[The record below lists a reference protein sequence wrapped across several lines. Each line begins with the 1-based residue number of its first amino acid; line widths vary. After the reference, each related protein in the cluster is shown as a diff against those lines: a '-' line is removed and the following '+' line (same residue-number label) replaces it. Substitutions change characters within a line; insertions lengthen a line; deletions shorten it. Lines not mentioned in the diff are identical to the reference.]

1 MQSNHD
7 VTCAAFSESAKSFLT
22 DIATPVRLKAM
33 QGTTPGFDLSVWRA
47 VCEQGWTSI
56 LVREESGGLALNLD
70 ELCAITEQIG
80 QQPLPEPFIAAGVQ
94 SVVFLEA
101 LPSSPLR
108 DALLQKAMAG
118 DAIVGL
124 AWQEHAGELSPS
136 APITKAVSSECGKS
150 RLEGRKQFVVPGAG
164 LSGWLVLADGPSV
177 HWLEADAAGVQVQT
191 SARVDG
197 SWMAS
202 VAMKDAPA
210 QWIWSG
216 PEVTAALERA
226 NAVARIAQ
234 AAELLGMARCVLNM
248 TLEHL
253 KTRVQFDKP
262 IGSNQALQHRAV
274 DAFIQVELAAA
285 CLKDILK
292 KHREQSHAL
301 DVLASRVK
309 ARCAEVALMTTRFS
323 MQMHGAIGFTEEFN
337 LGIYWKRVLHS
348 ASWLGNASAHRERH
362 FELTSKSKQ
371 STVAEVSSSD
381 VLTLSDMTDW
391 ESLPES
397 EFRQIVRDFLQNN
410 HPPEL
415 RNSPQRLHWED
426 VKHWYFSLSKQ
437 GWIAPSWP
445 KAHGGMELSPSKLL
459 AFIEEFEDFGALRLP
474 DQGLINLGPLLIKH
488 GTPEQR
494 EQWLPKIITGE
505 NIWCQGYSEP
515 NAGSDLSS
523 LRTSAVEDG
532 DDFLVNG
539 QKIWT
544 TLAQDATHIF
554 MLVRTDKNVKK
565 QNGISFLLADL
576 KTPGITVRPIR
587 NIAGEEEFCE
597 VFFDDARIPKKNLV
611 GGLNQGWSIAKALLG
626 FERIFIGSPKT
637 SQKALGLLHAVGQ
650 QQNAQIKP
658 DFWSKYSALELDVL
672 DLCALYTEFADV
684 VRRGE
689 TLPPSVSLLK
699 IWATETYARISAQ
712 LVESAEEAG
721 GTREKIPGDGISF
734 DPVSPLLSATVTT
747 IYGGAN
753 EIQRNLL
760 ARYVLALP
768 Q

>member
-1 MQSNHD
+1 MQSNHEA
-7 VTCAAFSESAKSFLT
+7 TCAAFSESAKSFLT
-22 DIATPVRLKAM
+22 DMATPERLKAM
-33 QGTTPGFDLSVWRA
+33 HGTMPGFSLSAWNA

-56 LVREESGGLALNLD
+56 LVRDESGGLALSLD
-70 ELCAITEQIG
+70 ELCAVTEQIG
-80 QQPLPEPFIAAGVQ
+80 RRPLPEPFIAAGIQ
-94 SVVFLEA
+94 SVVFLDA
-101 LPSSPLR
+101 LPSSPMR
-108 DALLQKAMAG
+108 DALLQKAMTG

-124 AWQEHAGELSPS
+124 AWQENAGELSLS
-136 APITKAVSSECGKS
+136 ALSTTSVSNEKGASVLS
-150 RLEGRKQFVVPGAG
+150 GRKQFVVPGAG
-164 LSGWLVLADGPSV
+164 VNGWLVLADGPSV
-177 HWLEADAAGVQVQT
+177 HWLESEASGVQVET
-191 SARVDG
+191 SACVDG

-202 VAMKDAPA
+202 VAMTKAPA
-210 QWIWSG
+210 QLIWSG

-226 NAVARIAQ
+226 NNVARIAQ
-234 AAELLGMARCVLNM
+234 AAELLGMARCVLDM

-253 KTRVQFDKP
+253 KTRVQFGRP
-262 IGSNQALQHRAV
+262 IGANQALQHRAV

-292 KHREQSHAL
+292 QHREKSKEL
-301 DVLASRVK
+301 DVLSSRVK
-309 ARCAEVALMTTRFS
+309 ARCAEVALTITRFS

-337 LGIYWKRVLHS
+337 LGIYWKRALCS
-348 ASWLGNASAHRERH
+348 ASWLGNASAHQERH
-362 FELTSKSKQ
+362 LELTSRAKQ
-371 STVAEVSSSD
+371 STVAKSSSLD
-381 VLTLSDMTDW
+381 VRTRANQTDW
-391 ESLPES
+391 DSMPEG
-397 EFRQIVRDFLQNN
+397 EFRRVVRNFLQEK

-415 RNSPQRLHWED
+415 RNTPQRLHWND
-426 VKHWYFSLSKQ
+426 VKHWYLALSKE

-445 KAHGGMELSPSKLL
+445 KVYGGMELSPSKLL

-488 GTPEQR
+488 GSPEQR
-494 EQWLPKIITGE
+494 AHWLPKIITGE

-523 LRTSAVEDG
+523 LRTSAEEDG

-554 MLVRTDKNVKK
+554 MLVRTDKKAKK
-565 QNGISFLLADL
+565 QEGISFLLADL
-576 KTPGITVRPIR
+576 NTPGITIRPIR

-597 VFFDDARIPKKNLV
+597 VFFDNARVSKKNLV
-611 GGLNQGWSIAKALLG
+611 GGLNQGWAIAKALLG

-637 SQKALGLLHAVGQ
+637 SQKALSLLHAVGQ
-650 QQNAQIKP
+650 QSASNIKP
-658 DFWSKYSALELDVL
+658 DFWSKYAKLDLDVL
-672 DLCALYTEFADV
+672 DLCALYAEFAEF
-684 VRRGE
+684 VRQGK

-712 LVESAEEAG
+712 LVESVQELG
-721 GTREKIPGDGISF
+721 GVREKIKVDGISF
-734 DPVSPLLSATVTT
+734 DPVAPLLGATVTT
-747 IYGGAN
+747 IYGGSN

-760 ARYVLALP
+760 ARYVLELP